1 MAVQRSIKAIDGRNV
16 TKNDDL
22 LGRHS
27 RNAQGNAVML
37 YPTRLLCSLH
47 IHVTND
53 GESAVGPSPSFGSRG
68 IYLMGYPVL
77 MHSSMKCLTCF
88 KEGTL
93 EIGSMVVLSMV
104 VGNRAFSV

>member
-53 GESAVGPSPSFGSRG
+53 GESAVGPSPSY
-68 IYLMGYPVL
+68 IP
-77 MHSSMKCLTCF
+77 C
-88 KEGTL
+88 
-93 EIGSMVVLSMV
+93 
-104 VGNRAFSV
+104 VG